1 MISSIEFTTGKYGYV
16 NAKVMKPVRHSVRDI
31 GPRPFAFRRDPEE
44 RDRKLEEW
52 NEKKRLL
59 NEQYEKEL
67 AEYNKKKGEYENPY
81 LAKCLINRK
90 FRFSDN
96 RVNVIVGP
104 NGCGKSTIIRAIAAY
119 AGCGIDGFPTLK
131 EPSML
136 RYVITGASTEEDYD
150 DQIEKTIVQE
160 MKNPCRIDWD
170 GTPVYFHNFSARLER
185 AGSSFGSIQGG
196 GGFIT
201 NCAEEAAWHISKGQ
215 MCGGERAV
223 YMLRNLYETV
233 NRTVCYDEL
242 FAYDSKRV
250 NDVWMNTF
258 EAQRRHYGKF
268 RNFSVK
274 KPCTLLLDELDQNFD
289 IATNIQLYGE
299 FLPTLIERTGIQIIA
314 VSHSPIVLSDAVF
327 NSERYNVISIDEE
340 YTAQCRENLSNMF
353 KTSEKSTGKKVKH
366 IYAEEK

>member
-16 NAKVMKPVRHSVRDI
+16 NAKVMKPLRPSVRDI
-31 GPRPFAFRRDPEE
+31 GPRPFIFRRDPEE

-52 NEKKRLL
+52 NEKKRML

-67 AEYNKKKGEYENPY
+67 EEYNKKKGEYENPY

-90 FRFSDN
+90 IRFSDN

-119 AGCGIDGFPTLK
+119 AGCGLDGFPVLK

-136 RYVITGASTEEDYD
+136 KYVITGASTEEDYD
-150 DQIEKTIVQE
+150 DQIEKTIIQE

-185 AGSSFGSIQGG
+185 AGNSFGSIQGG
-196 GGFIT
+196 GGFIS
-201 NCAEEAAWHISKGQ
+201 NCAEEAMWHINKGQ

-223 YMLRNLYETV
+223 YMLQNLYETV
-233 NRTVCYDEL
+233 NRTVSYDEL

-299 FLPTLIERTGIQIIA
+299 FLPTLIERTGIQIIS

-340 YTAQCRENLSNMF
+340 YTAQCRENLSGMF
-353 KTSEKSTGKKVKH
+353 KVTEKAAGKKVKH